1 MREDILS
8 RLTLINEEERRILD
22 GEHRVNKRLYSA
34 FTKEFIVN
42 SHRLMQEGEQIA
54 LRRHTRFADFPAH
67 GHNYVEMTYVA
78 SGSVTHVIK
87 HREIT
92 MRAGD
97 VLLLNRHTQHSVRK
111 TGENDLAVNVMLA
124 TECFH
129 SLASALPP
137 SSPLS
142 SFMAENIR
150 SNGEPEYM
158 LFSVEG
164 VPPLENLFENLTY
177 ALVGN
182 DIASVDTLKATV
194 ALILR
199 YFGELPECMISAA
212 RHRSD
217 AELLQARIEHYLQ
230 TEFRTATLG
239 ELADKLGLSVP
250 YLSKRVRELCGFTFS
265 QLLQEERFNE
275 AIRLLEETDLPV
287 GDIIIAVG
295 YENTSFFHNQ
305 FKERYHCSPFRWR
318 RNRRMMQENEE
329 LGLEE

>member
-1 MREDILS
+1 MREEILA
-8 RLTLINEEERRILD
+8 RLSAVNEEERKILE
-22 GEHRVNKRLYSA
+22 GEHKVNKRLYTA
-34 FTKEFIVN
+34 FAKEFIVN

-78 SGSVTHVIK
+78 SGQVTHVIK
-87 HREIT
+87 HREIK

-129 SLASALPP
+129 SLASVFPP

-158 LFSVEG
+158 LFSTEG

-182 DIASVDTLKATV
+182 DITSVDTLKATV

-217 AELLQARIEHYLQ
+217 AELLQARIEDYLQ
-230 TEFRTATLG
+230 TDFRTATLS

-265 QLLQEERFNE
+265 QLLQEERFKE

-318 RNRRMMQENEE
+318 RNRRIREE
-329 LGLEE
+329 GEQLGI

>member
-1 MREDILS
+1 M
-8 RLTLINEEERRILD
+8 
-22 GEHRVNKRLYSA
+22 
-34 FTKEFIVN
+34 
-42 SHRLMQEGEQIA
+42 
-54 LRRHTRFADFPAH
+54 
-67 GHNYVEMTYVA
+67 
-78 SGSVTHVIK
+78 
-87 HREIT
+87 
-92 MRAGD
+92 
-97 VLLLNRHTQHSVRK
+97 LLLNRHTQHSVRK
-111 TGENDLAVNVMLA
+111 TGEDDIAINVLLA

-129 SLASALPP
+129 SFASILPA

-318 RNRRMMQENEE
+318 RNRRIMQENEE

>member
-1 MREDILS
+1 MREDLLT
-8 RLTLINEEERRILD
+8 RLGQINEEERKILD
-22 GEHRVNKRLYSA
+22 GEHRVNRRLYTA
-34 FTKEFIVN
+34 FAKEFIVN

-78 SGSVTHVIK
+78 SGHVTHVIK
-87 HREIT
+87 HREIK

-111 TGENDLAVNVMLA
+111 TGEKDLAVNVMLA

-129 SLASALPP
+129 SLASVLPP
-137 SSPLS
+137 ASPLS

-158 LFSVEG
+158 LFSTEG

-177 ALVGN
+177 ALVGS
-182 DIASVDTLKATV
+182 DITGVDTLKATV

-217 AELLQARIEHYLQ
+217 SELLQARIEDYLR
-230 TEFRTATLG
+230 TDFRTATLS
-239 ELADKLGLSVP
+239 ELSEKLGLSVP

-265 QLLQEERFNE
+265 QLLQEERFKE

-318 RNRRMMQENEE
+318 RNRRIQMENEQ
-329 LGLEE
+329 LGV

>member
-1 MREDILS
+1 MREELLA
-8 RLTLINEEERRILD
+8 RLAQVNEEERKILE
-22 GEHRVNKRLYSA
+22 GEHKVNKRLYTA
-34 FTKEFIVN
+34 FAKEFIVN

-54 LRRHTRFADFPAH
+54 LRRHTRFADFPTH

-78 SGSVTHVIK
+78 SGQVSHVIK
-87 HREIT
+87 HREIK
-92 MRAGD
+92 MQAGD

-111 TGENDLAVNVMLA
+111 TGENDLAVNIMLA

-129 SLASALPP
+129 SLASVFPP

-150 SNGEPEYM
+150 SNGEAEYM
-158 LFSVEG
+158 LFSTEG

-182 DIASVDTLKATV
+182 DIVGVDTLKATV
-194 ALILR
+194 SLILR
-199 YFGELPECMISAA
+199 YLGEMPECIISAA

-217 AELLQARIEHYLQ
+217 AELLQVRIEDYLQ
-230 TEFRTATLG
+230 TDFRTATLS
-239 ELADKLGLSVP
+239 ELAEKLGLSVP

-265 QLLQEERFNE
+265 QLLQEARFKE

-305 FKERYHCSPFRWR
+305 FKKRYHCSPFRWR
-318 RNRRMMQENEE
+318 RNRHIVQEIITFETK
-329 LGLEE
+329 

>member
-1 MREDILS
+1 MREDILN
-8 RLTLINEEERRILD
+8 RLAQINDEERKILE
-22 GEHRVNKRLYSA
+22 GEHKVNKRLYTA
-34 FTKEFIVN
+34 FAKDFIVN

-78 SGSVTHVIK
+78 SGQVTHVIK
-87 HREIT
+87 HREVK

-111 TGENDLAVNVMLA
+111 TGEQDLAVNIMLA

-129 SLASALPP
+129 SLAPSLPP
-137 SSPLS
+137 ASPLS

-182 DIASVDTLKATV
+182 DITGVDTLKATV
-194 ALILR
+194 SLILR

-217 AELLQARIEHYLQ
+217 SELLQARIENYLQ
-230 TEFRTATLG
+230 TDFRTATLS
-239 ELADKLGLSVP
+239 ELAEKLGLSVP
-250 YLSKRVRELCGFTFS
+250 YLSKRVRELCGATFS
-265 QLLQEERFNE
+265 QLLQEERFKE
-275 AIRLLEETDLPV
+275 ALRLLEKTDLPV

-305 FKERYHCSPFRWR
+305 FKERYNCSPFRWR
-318 RNRRMMQENEE
+318 RNLRGTEE
-329 LGLEE
+329 E

>member
-87 HREIT
+87 HREIKIN
-92 MRAGD
+92 AGE

-111 TGENDLAVNVMLA
+111 TGENDLAVNIMLA

-129 SLASALPP
+129 SMSSALPP
-137 SSPLS
+137 NSPLS

-158 LFSVEG
+158 LFSTEG

-177 ALVGN
+177 ALVGY
-182 DIASVDTLKATV
+182 DITGVDTLKDTV
-194 ALILR
+194 SLILR

-217 AELLQARIEHYLQ
+217 SELLQARIENYLQ
-230 TEFRTATLG
+230 TDFRTATLN
-239 ELADKLGLSVP
+239 ELAEKLGLSVP

-265 QLLQEERFNE
+265 QLLQQERFNE
-275 AIRLLEETDLPV
+275 AIRLLEETDLPI

-305 FKERYHCSPFRWR
+305 FKERYHCSPFKWR
-318 RNRRMMQENEE
+318 KSKRAEQQSQA
-329 LGLEE
+329 

>member
-1 MREDILS
+1 MREEILT
-8 RLTLINEEERRILD
+8 RLAVVNEEEQRILS
-22 GEHRVNKRLYSA
+22 GENKVNKRLYSA
-34 FTKEFIVN
+34 FAKEFIVN
-42 SHRLMQEGEQIA
+42 SHRLMQEGEQIS
-54 LRRHTRFADFPAH
+54 LRRHTRFAEFPTH

-78 SGSVTHVIK
+78 SGQVTHVIK
-87 HREIT
+87 HREVK

-111 TGENDLAVNVMLA
+111 TGEQDLAVNIMLA

-137 SSPLS
+137 ASPLS

-182 DIASVDTLKATV
+182 DITSVDTLKATV
-194 ALILR
+194 SLILR
-199 YFGELPECMISAA
+199 YFGELPECMIAAA

-217 AELLQARIEHYLQ
+217 SELLQARIENYLQ
-230 TEFRTATLG
+230 TDFRTATLS
-239 ELADKLGLSVP
+239 ELAEKLGLSVP
-250 YLSKRVRELCGFTFS
+250 YLSKRVRELCGTTFS
-265 QLLQEERFNE
+265 RLLQEERFKE
-275 AIRLLEETDLPV
+275 ALRLLEKTDLPV

-305 FKERYHCSPFRWR
+305 FKERYNCSPFRWR
-318 RNRRMMQENEE
+318 RNLRGGEE
-329 LGLEE
+329 

>member
-1 MREDILS
+1 MREELLARLS
-8 RLTLINEEERRILD
+8 LINDEERRILD
-22 GEHRVNKRLYSA
+22 GEHKVNKRLYTA
-34 FTKEFIVN
+34 FAKEFIIN
-42 SHRLMQEGEQIA
+42 SHRLMQEGEQVS

-67 GHNYVEMTYVA
+67 RHNYVEMTYVA

-87 HREIT
+87 HREIK
-92 MRAGD
+92 MKAGD

-111 TGENDLAVNVMLA
+111 TGEHDLAVNVMLS
-124 TECFH
+124 TEFFH
-129 SLASALPP
+129 SLAAVLPA

-142 SFMAENIR
+142 SFMTENIR
-150 SNGEPEYM
+150 SNGEAEYM
-158 LFSVEG
+158 LFSIDG

-182 DIASVDTLKATV
+182 DVTGVDTLKATV
-194 ALILR
+194 GLILR

-217 AELLQARIEHYLQ
+217 AELLQARIEDYLQ
-230 TEFRTATLG
+230 TEFRTATLS
-239 ELADKLGLSVP
+239 ELAGKLGLSVP

-265 QLLQEERFNE
+265 QLLQEERFKE

-287 GDIIIAVG
+287 GDIIITVG

-318 RNRRMMQENEE
+318 RNRRVLQEDDQ
-329 LGLEE
+329 